1 MSHSLRLTQSRGE
14 LESAAGCDVTI
25 SIFKVLLFSTSSNNF
40 DITRSSVLSL
50 VSSRLRRIS
59 ECSALNLLPDQSFRG
74 DDLIFFS
81 PFTLC
86 KLFSRIVK
94 LQLTHSEV
102 RQTHGWILGWTR
114 KKYLSQSVDI

>member
-1 MSHSLRLTQSRGE
+1 MTRGRGGEEVSHSLRLTQSRGE
-14 LESAAGCDVTI
+14 LESAAGCDDVTI

-74 DDLIFFS
+74 DDLIFFF
-81 PFTLC
+81 PFTL
-86 KLFSRIVK
+86 VK
-94 LQLTHSEV
+94 
-102 RQTHGWILGWTR
+102 
-114 KKYLSQSVDI
+114 